1 MNDKVIIT
9 IDREFGS
16 GGHEG
21 WANSKTFELA
31 GITKDT
37 PDPVPGLHYFTRDE
51 EGNPMESCPHSKQHL
66 WIDLGIELD
75 EYDILRR
82 EEPQG

>member
-1 MNDKVIIT
+1 MKFDYGPMKAHELLAQ
-9 IDREFGS
+9 RS
-16 GGHEG
+16 G
-21 WANSKTFELA
+21 EL
-31 GITKDT
+31 GGLDT
-37 PDPVPGLHYFTRDE
+37 NLDE